1 MLRSAQYFQALH
13 FPKAFHIHPLN
24 YALGL
29 AADAEKHGARIFQ
42 DTPALSIDPA
52 GVRKRVATPHAT
64 VRARHVVLAGSTGI
78 GTVDAPIA
86 ATVLPVSTY
95 VAVTAPL
102 WERLFDA
109 PATAVRSRITGA
121 TATITASSATTG

>member
-1 MLRSAQYFQALH
+1 MPRST
-13 FPKAFHIHPLN
+13 
-24 YALGL
+24 
-29 AADAEKHGARIFQ
+29 ARIFQ

-102 WERLFDA
+102 GERLFDA
-109 PATAVRSRITGA
+109 LATAVRSRITGA